1 MGVMETLGP
10 TAACT
15 GHELFPMIH
24 PSTELRLVN
33 PHVGYGVFTSRLIP
47 KGSLVFVQDPLD
59 IELTP
64 EQYQSLDETSR
75 QMAEKYSYIDAR
87 GNRILSWD
95 AGKYV
100 NHSCNPNTMSTAWGF
115 EVALRDI
122 EPGEEITD
130 EYSLFNLEWEMD
142 CCCGHSACRG
152 KIRPGD
158 AWMHYRL
165 WDRSI
170 RSAMAAISSVEQPLI
185 SCLDSLTRSSLD
197 QYLAGSIR
205 YRSVRTLLLK
215 AGKRSMAS

>member
-1 MGVMETLGP
+1 
-10 TAACT
+10 
-15 GHELFPMIH
+15 MIH
-24 PSTELRLVN
+24 PSTELRLVS
-33 PHVGYGVFTSRLIP
+33 PHVGYGVFASQLIP

-59 IELTP
+59 IEITP
-64 EQYQSLDETSR
+64 EQYQELNETSR
-75 QMAEKYSYIDAR
+75 QLAEKYSYIDAR

-130 EYSLFNLEWEMD
+130 EYALFNLEWEMD
-142 CCCGHSACRG
+142 CCCGHDACRG
-152 KIRPGD
+152 KIRPDD

-170 RSAMAAISSVEQPLI
+170 RSAVTAIPSVEQPLI
-185 SCLDSLTRSSLD
+185 ACLDDLTRSSLD
-197 QYLAGSIR
+197 QYLAGSTR
-205 YRSVRTLLLK
+205 YRSVRSLLRK
-215 AGKRSMAS
+215 ASKRAMAS